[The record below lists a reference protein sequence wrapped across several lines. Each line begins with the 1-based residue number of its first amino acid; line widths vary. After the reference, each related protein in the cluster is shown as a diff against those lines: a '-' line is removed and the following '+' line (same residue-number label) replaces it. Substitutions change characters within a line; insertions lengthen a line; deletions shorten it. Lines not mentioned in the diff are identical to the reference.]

1 MILGMLRTAPQP
13 RPKHMAPSGSSGRS
27 VHTVTSTERSGPLAR
42 PSAAAVGQACERFL
56 LELPVPVV
64 LVALWLFGV
73 LLLGSLL
80 SAVLV
85 ASYWTQLWILAAMA
99 QL

>member
-1 MILGMLRTAPQP
+1 
-13 RPKHMAPSGSSGRS
+13 MAPSGSSGRS